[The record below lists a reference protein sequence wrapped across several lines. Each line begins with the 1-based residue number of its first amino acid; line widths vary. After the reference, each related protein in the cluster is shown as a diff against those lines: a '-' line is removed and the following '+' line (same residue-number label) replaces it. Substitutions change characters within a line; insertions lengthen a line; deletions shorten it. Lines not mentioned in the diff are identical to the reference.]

1 MCIRDRFKSALAA
14 QKKEVPIDDVLKLF
28 KTFAFSMRS
37 NPELLAPKGWNIS
50 QTADIE
56 WLTEIFDQRVR
67 ITDSF

>member
-1 MCIRDRFKSALAA
+1 
-14 QKKEVPIDDVLKLF
+14 
-28 KTFAFSMRS
+28 MRS
-37 NPELLAPKGWNIS
+37 NPNLLAPKGWNIS